1 MMGLVPARNAERG
14 CATVSYG
21 QYLYPRHDTGPIL
34 GPALG
39 CVPDPRGN
47 VWN

>member
-1 MMGLVPARNAERG
+1 MMPLVPARNAETG
-14 CATVSYG
+14 CSTVSDG
-21 QYLYPRHDTGPIL
+21 QYLYPRRDTGPI
-34 GPALG
+34 GPVWG